1 MNEIDRKID
10 EYKILSNIEIETTKF
25 RYTNFTAILSIS
37 FILPGLAIQAGS
49 FSITFFETT
58 ILISKLVFLL
68 GFVFY
73 LFAVFHYRWFHRY
86 SHFYRKRLK
95 ELEKEIG
102 FTIYQLRKRPQFKRI
117 KFHFEWALY
126 LIGLVYFVIA
136 GFFVGW
142 LLILI
147 VIGVLFVLYMI
158 LAILTIFKN
167 EEPLEK

>member
-1 MNEIDRKID
+1 MDEIGKKID

-37 FILPGLAIQAGS
+37 FILPGLAIQANRL
-49 FSITFFETT
+49 SIDY
-58 ILISKLVFLL
+58 IDSVIPISKLVFLL

-102 FTIYQLRKRPQFKRI
+102 FTIYQLRKRPHYKRM

-126 LIGLVYFVIA
+126 LIGLVYFCIA

-142 LLILI
+142 RLIIFVISAIFLLYIIMSL
-147 VIGVLFVLYMI
+147 
-158 LAILTIFKN
+158 LTIFQS
-167 EEPLEK
+167 EEPHED

>member
-86 SHFYRKRLK
+86 SHYYRKRLK

-142 LLILI
+142 LLFLI

-158 LAILTIFKN
+158 LAILTIFEN